1 MDTIALDADVNDLN
15 KIETTLKSIFLHNQH
30 VEIHIINFNI
40 PHEWFVNVNQYV
52 NQFGSKIIDE
62 KIDPNFLGDVQ
73 LSSDQIKKISFGR
86 FLIPDLISA
95 DKVLYLDSDLIVTDN
110 LQSIFQMNFDDKMLF
125 AVHDYQNPDQFNSS
139 VMLINNKRWREEKMS
154 SKLIEMSKK
163 QGLANDQAIIN
174 EVFKD
179 KIGKL
184 NLSYNY
190 QIGLEKNA
198 YWNNKQVVFDNYNR
212 VPIPRIINYSG
223 DDKPFNLVST
233 GDLRNNWWQYHN
245 LEWSDIVKRYG
256 KFDKS
261 KVRRPEFDAE
271 AFIFARVAET
281 KDLELLI
288 QKLSNVR
295 FNIASYTNMSW
306 LLEKLVKYDNV
317 QLYPFVM
324 NPTLDNLISNADF
337 SLDINY
343 LKEDDVT
350 EKIINQQKPILSFEE
365 TKNNNISY
373 DKYYV
378 FANDAQDEMVEAIK
392 KIIDKKKETSAFDI
406 KVKDID
412 ESLDLILNKHKS
424 VIRFGD
430 GEFNIIRGESIFYQ
444 DYNKELA
451 LRLESII
458 LSGNY
463 DNTLICLPDVF
474 EDLARY
480 NDYAQRTYKKRF
492 FPQNASF
499 LKRIE
504 QTKNWYGSTFVSR
517 PYIDLVDKSESPGYF
532 EKLRR
537 IWNQRDVLIVEGKYS
552 RSGVGNDLFDNAKS
566 IKRILCPTKNSYEKI
581 DQIEQAIRNNAQ
593 NRLILLMLGPTAKV
607 IVDDLQDLN
616 NQKIDI
622 GHIDSEYEW
631 FKMGVTD
638 KVKLKNKHTAEFN
651 RDANIAPIHDKTYS
665 SQVIERIE

>member
-1 MDTIALDADVNDLN
+1 MSKQQALA
-15 KIETTLKSIFLHNQH
+15 
-30 VEIHIINFNI
+30 
-40 PHEWFVNVNQYV
+40 
-52 NQFGSKIIDE
+52 
-62 KIDPNFLGDVQ
+62 
-73 LSSDQIKKISFGR
+73 SDQ
-86 FLIPDLISA
+86 
-95 DKVLYLDSDLIVTDN
+95 
-110 LQSIFQMNFDDKMLF
+110 
-125 AVHDYQNPDQFNSS
+125 AV
-139 VMLINNKRWREEKMS
+139 
-154 SKLIEMSKK
+154 
-163 QGLANDQAIIN
+163 IN
-174 EVFKD
+174 EVFKNQ
-179 KIGKL
+179 IGEL

-212 VPIPRIINYSG
+212 VPIPRIIHYSG
-223 DDKPFNLVST
+223 DDKPFSLVST
-233 GDLRNNWWQYHN
+233 GSLRDNWWQYHN
-245 LEWSDIVKRYG
+245 LEWPDIVNHYVE
-256 KFDKS
+256 FDKD
-261 KVRRPEFDAE
+261 KIQKPKFEAE
-271 AFIFARVAET
+271 TFVFARVAET
-281 KDLELLI
+281 KDLESLI
-288 QKLSNVR
+288 QKLPNVR

-412 ESLDLILNKHKS
+412 ESLDLILNEHKS

-504 QTKNWYGSTFVSR
+504 QTKNWYDSTFVSR

-532 EKLRR
+532 EKLRQ

-552 RSGVGNDLFDNAKS
+552 RSGVGNNLFDNANS
-566 IKRILCPTKNSYEKI
+566 IKRILCPAKNSYEKI

>member
-40 PHEWFVNVNQYV
+40 PHEWFVNINQYV

-73 LSSDQIKKISFGR
+73 PSFDQIRKILFAY
-86 FLIPDLISA
+86 FLIPDLIST
-95 DKVLYLDSDLIVTDN
+95 DKILYLGSDLIATDS
-110 LQSIFQMNFDDKMLF
+110 LQSIFKINFDNKMLF
-125 AVHDYQNPDQFNSS
+125 AVPDYQNLDQFNSS

-163 QGLANDQAIIN
+163 QGLANDQSIIN
-174 EVFKD
+174 EAFKD

-223 DDKPFNLVST
+223 DDNPFNLIST

-245 LEWSDIVKRYG
+245 LEWSDIVKHYG

-261 KVRRPEFDAE
+261 KIRKTEFDAE
-271 AFIFARVAET
+271 TFIFARVAET

-288 QKLSNVR
+288 QKLPNVR
-295 FNIASYTNMSW
+295 FNIASYTDMSW
-306 LLEKLVKYDNV
+306 LLKKLVKYDNV
-317 QLYPFVM
+317 KLHPFVM

-350 EKIINQQKPILSFEE
+350 EKIVSQQKPILSFEE

-373 DKYYV
+373 DKYYI

-406 KVKDID
+406 RVKDID
-412 ESLDLILNKHKS
+412 ESLDLILNEHKS

-492 FPQNASF
+492 FPQNAAF

-504 QTKNWYGSTFVSR
+504 QTRNWYGSTFVSR

-532 EKLRR
+532 EKLRQ

-566 IKRILCPTKNSYEKI
+566 IKRILCPSQNSYEKI
-581 DQIEQAIRNNAQ
+581 EQIELAIRKYAD

-651 RDANIAPIHDKTYS
+651 RDVNITPIHDKMYS
-665 SQVIERIE
+665 SQIIERIE

>member
-1 MDTIALDADVNDLN
+1 MIITIGCL
-15 KIETTLKSIFLHNQH
+15 
-30 VEIHIINFNI
+30 
-40 PHEWFVNVNQYV
+40 
-52 NQFGSKIIDE
+52 
-62 KIDPNFLGDVQ
+62 
-73 LSSDQIKKISFGR
+73 
-86 FLIPDLISA
+86 
-95 DKVLYLDSDLIVTDN
+95 
-110 LQSIFQMNFDDKMLF
+110 
-125 AVHDYQNPDQFNSS
+125 
-139 VMLINNKRWREEKMS
+139 
-154 SKLIEMSKK
+154 
-163 QGLANDQAIIN
+163 
-174 EVFKD
+174 
-179 KIGKL
+179 
-184 NLSYNY
+184 
-190 QIGLEKNA
+190 
-198 YWNNKQVVFDNYNR
+198 
-212 VPIPRIINYSG
+212 INYSG
-223 DDKPFNLVST
+223 DDNPFNLVST

-288 QKLSNVR
+288 QKLPNVR

-378 FANDAQDEMVEAIK
+378 FANDAQVEMVEAIK

-412 ESLDLILNKHKS
+412 ESLDLILNEHKS

-532 EKLRR
+532 EKLRQ

-566 IKRILCPTKNSYEKI
+566 IKRILCPAKNSYEKI

-651 RDANIAPIHDKTYS
+651 RDVNITPIHDKMYS
-665 SQVIERIE
+665 NQIIERIE

>member
-52 NQFGSKIIDE
+52 NQFGSMIIDE
-62 KIDPNFLGDVQ
+62 KIDPNFLGNVST
-73 LSSDQIKKISFGR
+73 SSDKIRKISFAY

-95 DKVLYLDSDLIVTDN
+95 DKIFYLGSDLIVTDN
-110 LQSIFQMNFDDKMLF
+110 LQSIFKINFDNKMLF
-125 AVHDYQNPDQFNSS
+125 AVSDYQNLDQFNSS

-154 SKLIEMSKK
+154 SKLVEMIKK

-174 EVFKD
+174 EAFKD

-198 YWNNKQVVFDNYNR
+198 YWNNKQVVFDNYKR

-223 DDKPFNLVST
+223 DDNPFNLVST

-245 LEWSDIVKRYG
+245 LEWSDIVKHYG

-261 KVRRPEFDAE
+261 KIRKKEFDAE
-271 AFIFARVAET
+271 TFIFARVAET

-288 QKLSNVR
+288 QKLPNVR
-295 FNIASYTNMSW
+295 FNIASYTDMSW
-306 LLEKLVKYDNV
+306 LLKKLVKYDNV
-317 QLYPFVM
+317 KLHPFVM
-324 NPTLDNLISNADF
+324 NPTLDNLISNVDF
-337 SLDINY
+337 SLDVNY

-350 EKIINQQKPILSFEE
+350 EKIISQQKPILSFEE

-373 DKYYV
+373 DKYYI

-412 ESLDLILNKHKS
+412 ESLDLILNEHKS

-430 GEFNIIRGESIFYQ
+430 GEFNIIHGESIFYQ

-492 FPQNASF
+492 FPQNATF

-504 QTKNWYGSTFVSR
+504 QTRNWYGSTFVSR

-532 EKLRR
+532 EKLRQ
-537 IWNQRDVLIVEGKYS
+537 IWSQRDVLIVEGKYS
-552 RSGVGNDLFDNAKS
+552 RSGVGNDLFDNTKS
-566 IKRILCPTKNSYEKI
+566 IKRILCPSQNSYEKI
-581 DQIEQAIRNNAQ
+581 DQIELAIRKYAD

-651 RDANIAPIHDKTYS
+651 RDVNITPIHDKMYS
-665 SQVIERIE
+665 SQIIERIE